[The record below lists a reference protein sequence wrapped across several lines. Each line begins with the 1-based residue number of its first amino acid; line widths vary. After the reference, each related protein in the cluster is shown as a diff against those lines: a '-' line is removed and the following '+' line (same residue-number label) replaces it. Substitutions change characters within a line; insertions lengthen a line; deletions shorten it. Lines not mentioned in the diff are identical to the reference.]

1 MDLYGQASTGQSNAQ
16 TQMIRSMNQS
26 SIDFNKSLAAQAD
39 AAKTASDSEATDVL
53 QKNLLSTGTSG
64 GKLLLK
70 PAALGAAGTKVA
82 QAVGAAAP
90 DVVVPKNLTFVSDA
104 GEAVT
109 TETAELGA
117 KDAAGAA
124 VAGVGGVLDIVKD
137 VERDGFGTNMSQKV
151 GNIGN
156 IIGSGLEVAGIA
168 SGGITPWSLALEGT
182 GAALSFVSS
191 IVETGGDIAEGDAA
205 AAKAQTD
212 TDSQQRGQAVSQ
224 QVEVAV
230 GGGY

>member
-1 MDLYGQASTGQSNAQ
+1 
-16 TQMIRSMNQS
+16 
-26 SIDFNKSLAAQAD
+26 
-39 AAKTASDSEATDVL
+39 
-53 QKNLLSTGTSG
+53 
-64 GKLLLK
+64 
-70 PAALGAAGTKVA
+70 
-82 QAVGAAAP
+82 
-90 DVVVPKNLTFVSDA
+90 
-104 GEAVT
+104 
-109 TETAELGA
+109 
-117 KDAAGAA
+117 
-124 VAGVGGVLDIVKD
+124 
-137 VERDGFGTNMSQKV
+137 MSQKV